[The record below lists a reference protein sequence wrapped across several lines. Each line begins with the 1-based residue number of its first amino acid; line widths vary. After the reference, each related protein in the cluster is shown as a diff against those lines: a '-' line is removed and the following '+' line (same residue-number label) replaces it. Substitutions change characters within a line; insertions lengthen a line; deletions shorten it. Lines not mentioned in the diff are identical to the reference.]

1 MQNNIDDILRKKLE
15 DAEIAPP
22 ADLWNKIEAQ
32 LPVQKSIWRKSKYLI
47 LLLLVFTS
55 SVGSVLVY
63 ENFIRENLISSSN
76 KIAKNKI
83 QNNTNTKDKH
93 TNVKL
98 SSNNIQEEQQAVQKS
113 DATTESKKNNS
124 KNSNPNS
131 NLQSNN
137 TQSNA
142 INKQVLNNNLSKQNR
157 IQKLKTPQTIL
168 AQKINSKSESNLAK
182 IDATETNTTKTN
194 TTKTNSNQIIAKNKK
209 NSIKSKQKAIIEN
222 NIENE
227 IAADATELNKIAYKD
242 IIEENNFNNAIASID
257 QIGISTDVAPS
268 YTTAEIL
275 KSFYPEIEPLEEQAA
290 LSEYEKQKEK
300 QLKNLKEFAGVDV
313 TKGFHA
319 GILMSIHNNWL
330 TGKDKNKETP
340 NNTIKH
346 KLDFGKSFGVNLGYD
361 YTSRWGIQTEIAY
374 NEQGQKYTEQ
384 TEKGKISK
392 ELDLAYLRIPL
403 MVKYKINF
411 INNYNTKPVIVN
423 FLLGP
428 QVNFLLSKKT
438 LVNDKKQSFDA
449 NYNRGEFGLY
459 GGVDFDLFMTKNFYV
474 TFGSRIG
481 FATALKKDSP
491 KSFQIG
497 FTTQFNFKNPA
508 KIKK

>member
-98 SSNNIQEEQQAVQKS
+98 SSNNIQEEQQAVQIS

-124 KNSNPNS
+124 KKSNPNS

-137 TQSNA
+137 TQSNT

-194 TTKTNSNQIIAKNKK
+194 SNQIIAKNKK

-227 IAADATELNKIAYKD
+227 IAVDATELNKIAYKD

-403 MVKYKINF
+403 MLKYKINF